1 MESEFAWS
9 EFIPLWQ
16 SGKVGK
22 HLGLYSQC
30 KQHGGTLVGGG
41 NVGGGQV
48 GYDFWLAG
56 PLDWTADCR
65 TFSVSAFP
73 IFRGPSLTA
82 KQSSGLERGNAWE
95 CFPFLLLRDWKRWKP
110 KFTNKNRKIIA
121 SKGGKWPGGISLLLC
136 SIISHP
142 VTTTRANPW
151 KAVNA

>member
-73 IFRGPSLTA
+73 IFRAPRWP
-82 KQSSGLERGNAWE
+82 QSKVRGWNGE
-95 CFPFLLLRDWKRWKP
+95 THGNVFCFYYYAIENDE
-110 KFTNKNRKIIA
+110 NRNLPIKTE
-121 SKGGKWPGGISLLLC
+121 K
-136 SIISHP
+136 
-142 VTTTRANPW
+142 
-151 KAVNA
+151 